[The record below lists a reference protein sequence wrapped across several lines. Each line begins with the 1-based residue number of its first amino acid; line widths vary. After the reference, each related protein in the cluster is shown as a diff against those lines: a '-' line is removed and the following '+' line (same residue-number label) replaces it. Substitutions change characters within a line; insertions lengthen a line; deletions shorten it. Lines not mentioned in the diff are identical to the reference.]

1 MLRGAVCARGDIGEH
16 YSQLTGQQLSCK
28 MSPQRVLR
36 IPPKANRRHRRA
48 AHLDASFSLYS
59 CGSELYILLHILV
72 LLCDCA
78 LPQSKKERR
87 DRTRECLISPLK
99 KTAATYSPCV
109 QVPSAL
115 LGLTSLFGM
124 VRGGSPTL

>member
-1 MLRGAVCARGDIGEH
+1 MAVCARGDIGEH
-16 YSQLTGQQLSCK
+16 YSQLTGQQLCCK

-48 AHLDASFSLYS
+48 AHLAASFSLYS

-87 DRTRECLISPLK
+87 DRTRVSDLSSQK
-99 KTAATYSPCV
+99 DGGY
-109 QVPSAL
+109 L
-115 LGLTSLFGM
+115 LSLRTSTIGAIGLNFS
-124 VRGGSPTL
+124 VRNGKRWIPNAITT